1 MRGRVAV
8 RNDGILLAG
17 RLLLASA
24 LLPAA
29 IGRALNPSGFAL
41 TLAATGMPAP
51 NAVATASVVIGLF
64 GPLLL
69 ALGLLPRLVGLGLAL
84 HAVAAGLLLH
94 RFWEFSGAVARVEQ
108 ELFLAQLGLA
118 AGFVLYAV
126 TGPGGWSWQGWWH
139 GVERT
144 APPAPKG
151 PVSKGLAAKEPAPKA
166 PRKRAAAPRG
176 PRPDRAAA

>member
-1 MRGRVAV
+1 MAA
-8 RNDGILLAG
+8 RNDGLLLAG
-17 RLLLASA
+17 RLLLASS

-41 TLAATGMPAP
+41 TLAATGMPFP
-51 NAVATASVVIGLF
+51 NAVATGSVVIGLF

-69 ALGLLPRLVGLGLAL
+69 GLGVLPRLVGLGLSV
-84 HAVAAGLLLH
+84 HAVVAGLLLH

-139 GVERT
+139 GGSERGEARERPRAAT
-144 APPAPKG
+144 PAG
-151 PVSKGLAAKEPAPKA
+151 PAAKA
-166 PRKRAAAPRG
+166 PRKRAPAARG
-176 PRPDRAAA
+176 PRPAKAAA

>member
-1 MRGRVAV
+1 MAA

-69 ALGLLPRLVGLGLAL
+69 VLGVLPRLVGLGLSV
-84 HAVAAGLLLH
+84 HAVVAGLLLH
-94 RFWEFSGAVARVEQ
+94 RFWEFSGAVGRVEQ

-139 GVERT
+139 GGGERGQGSER
-144 APPAPKG
+144 ARAPAPAV
-151 PVSKGLAAKEPAPKA
+151 PAAKA
-166 PRKRAAAPRG
+166 PRKRAPAPRG
-176 PRPDRAAA
+176 PRPAKAAA

>member
-1 MRGRVAV
+1 MAA

-41 TLAATGMPAP
+41 TLAATGMPYP
-51 NAVATASVVIGLF
+51 NAVATVSVVIGLF

-69 ALGLLPRLVGLGLAL
+69 LLGVLPRLVGLGLAG
-84 HAVAAGLLLH
+84 HAVVAGLLLH
-94 RFWEFSGAVARVEQ
+94 RFWDFSGAGARVEQ

-139 GVERT
+139 GGGERPAER
-144 APPAPKG
+144 APVRAPAPAA
-151 PVSKGLAAKEPAPKA
+151 PAAKP

-176 PRPDRAAA
+176 PRPAKAAA

>member
-1 MRGRVAV
+1 MAA

-41 TLAATGMPAP
+41 TLAANGMPYP

-69 ALGLLPRLVGLGLAL
+69 LLGVLPRLVGLGLAV
-84 HAVAAGLLLH
+84 HAVVAGLLLH
-94 RFWEFSGAVARVEQ
+94 RFWDFSGAGARVEQ

-139 GVERT
+139 GGERPAER
-144 APPAPKG
+144 APVRAPAPAA
-151 PVSKGLAAKEPAPKA
+151 PAAKP

-176 PRPDRAAA
+176 PRPAKAAA

>member
-1 MRGRVAV
+1 MAA

-41 TLAATGMPAP
+41 TLAGTGMPYP

-69 ALGLLPRLVGLGLAL
+69 VLGVLPRLVGLGLAV
-84 HAVAAGLLLH
+84 HAVVAGLLLH
-94 RFWEFSGAVARVEQ
+94 RFWEFAGAGARVEQ

-139 GVERT
+139 GGAQGSERAAERAPVRAAA
-144 APPAPKG
+144 APPP
-151 PVSKGLAAKEPAPKA
+151 AAKP
-166 PRKRAAAPRG
+166 PRKRAAPPRG
-176 PRPDRAAA
+176 PRPAKAAA

>member
-1 MRGRVAV
+1 MAA

-17 RLLLASA
+17 RLLLASS

-29 IGRALNPSGFAL
+29 IARALNPSGFAL
-41 TLAATGMPAP
+41 TLAATGLPSP
-51 NAVATASVVIGLF
+51 NAVATASVVVGLF

-69 ALGLLPRLVGLGLAL
+69 ALGLLPRLVGLGLAV
-84 HAVAAGLLLH
+84 HAVVMGLLLH
-94 RFWEFSGAVARVEQ
+94 RFWDFSGAVARVEQ

-139 GVERT
+139 GT
-144 APPAPKG
+144 ARA
-151 PVSKGLAAKEPAPKA
+151 EPAPAAAPAAKA
-166 PRKRAAAPRG
+166 PRKRASAPR
-176 PRPDRAAA
+176 PTKAAA

>member
-1 MRGRVAV
+1 MAA

-17 RLLLASA
+17 RLLLASS

-41 TLAATGMPAP
+41 TLAGTGMPYP

-69 ALGLLPRLVGLGLAL
+69 ALGLVPRLVGLGLAL
-84 HAVAAGLLLH
+84 HAVVAGLLLH

-126 TGPGGWSWQGWWH
+126 TGPGHWSWQGWWH
-139 GVERT
+139 GAERG
-144 APPAPKG
+144 AMPAAK
-151 PVSKGLAAKEPAPKA
+151 AAKEPARETAAKP

-176 PRPDRAAA
+176 PRPAKAAA

>member
-1 MRGRVAV
+1 MAA

-51 NAVATASVVIGLF
+51 NAVATASVVIGVF

-69 ALGLLPRLVGLGLAL
+69 ALGVLPRLVGLGLSL
-84 HAVAAGLLLH
+84 HAVVAGLLLH
-94 RFWEFSGAVARVEQ
+94 RFWDFSGAVARVEQ

-139 GVERT
+139 GGSERGQGGERPRPAT
-144 APPAPKG
+144 PAAP
-151 PVSKGLAAKEPAPKA
+151 AAKA
-166 PRKRAAAPRG
+166 PRKRASAPRG
-176 PRPDRAAA
+176 PRPAKAAA

>member
-1 MRGRVAV
+1 MAA

-17 RLLLASA
+17 RLLLASS

-29 IGRALNPSGFAL
+29 IARALNPSGFAL
-41 TLAATGMPAP
+41 TLAGTGMPYP
-51 NAVATASVVIGLF
+51 NAVATASVVIGIF

-69 ALGLLPRLVGLGLAL
+69 ALGLVPRLVGLGLAL
-84 HAVAAGLLLH
+84 HAVVAGLLLH

-126 TGPGGWSWQGWWH
+126 TGPGHWSWQGWWH
-139 GVERT
+139 GGERG
-144 APPAPKG
+144 AIPAGK
-151 PVSKGLAAKEPAPKA
+151 AAKAPAGDPA
-166 PRKRAAAPRG
+166 ARPPRKRAAAPRG
-176 PRPDRAAA
+176 PRPAKAAA

>member
-1 MRGRVAV
+1 MGA

-41 TLAATGMPAP
+41 TLAATGMPYP

-69 ALGLLPRLVGLGLAL
+69 ALGLLPRLVGLGLAV
-84 HAVAAGLLLH
+84 HAVVAGLLLH
-94 RFWEFSGAVARVEQ
+94 RFWDFSGAVARVEQ

-126 TGPGGWSWQGWWH
+126 TGPGGWSWQGWWRK
-139 GVERT
+139 GEWDAGER
-144 APPAPKG
+144 ARGA
-151 PVSKGLAAKEPAPKA
+151 EPARAPAAPAAKA
-166 PRKRAAAPRG
+166 PRKRAAAPRT
-176 PRPDRAAA
+176 PRPAKAAA

>member
-1 MRGRVAV
+1 MAA

-17 RLLLASA
+17 RLLLAAA

-41 TLAATGMPAP
+41 TLAGTGMPYP
-51 NAVATASVVIGLF
+51 NAVATASVVIGIF
-64 GPLLL
+64 GPLLVL
-69 ALGLLPRLVGLGLAL
+69 LGLLPRLVGLGLAL
-84 HAVAAGLLLH
+84 HAVVAGLLLH
-94 RFWEFSGAVARVEQ
+94 RFWEFSGAVARIEQ

-139 GVERT
+139 GSERGT
-144 APPAPKG
+144 APVARAPVAKDPGPRESAPK
-151 PVSKGLAAKEPAPKA
+151 P

-176 PRPDRAAA
+176 PRPAKAAA

>member
-1 MRGRVAV
+1 MAA

-17 RLLLASA
+17 RLLLAAS

-41 TLAATGMPAP
+41 TLAGTGMPYP

-69 ALGLLPRLVGLGLAL
+69 ALGLLPRLVGLGLGL
-84 HAVAAGLLLH
+84 HAVVAGLLLH

-108 ELFLAQLGLA
+108 ELFLAQIGLA

-126 TGPGGWSWQGWWH
+126 TGPGAWSWQGWWRR
-139 GVERT
+139 GEWEAGERQGSERVRGA
-144 APPAPKG
+144 APAAPATKP
-151 PVSKGLAAKEPAPKA
+151 
-166 PRKRAAAPRG
+166 PRKRAAPRT
-176 PRPDRAAA
+176 PRPAKAAA

>member
-1 MRGRVAV
+1 MAG

-29 IGRALNPSGFAL
+29 IARALNPSGFAL
-41 TLAATGMPAP
+41 TLAATGMPYP

-69 ALGLLPRLVGLGLAL
+69 ALGLVPRLVGLGLSL
-84 HAVAAGLLLH
+84 HAVVAGLLLH

-118 AGFVLYAV
+118 AGFVPYAV
-126 TGPGGWSWQGWWH
+126 TGPGHWSWQGWWH
-139 GVERT
+139 GSEHA
-144 APPAPKG
+144 APAAR
-151 PVSKGLAAKEPAPKA
+151 VSATKTLAAKESTPKP
-166 PRKRAAAPRG
+166 PRKRAAPPRG
-176 PRPDRAAA
+176 PRPAKAAA

>member
-1 MRGRVAV
+1 MAA

-69 ALGLLPRLVGLGLAL
+69 ALGVLPRLVGIGLSV
-84 HAVAAGLLLH
+84 HAVVAGLLLH
-94 RFWEFSGAVARVEQ
+94 RFWEFSGAVARIEQ

-139 GVERT
+139 GGGSEGGERARPPT
-144 APPAPKG
+144 PAAPVA
-151 PVSKGLAAKEPAPKA
+151 KA
-166 PRKRAAAPRG
+166 PRKRTPAPRG
-176 PRPDRAAA
+176 PRPAKAAA